1 MSLDCFT
8 RSLLQIDFI
17 GREPRLKINGAPRN
31 QTIIGG
37 ILCILIYCIFILCA
51 LYFGQELVYRVLPKI
66 IESTEIVDK
75 DDTIAVGKDK
85 FNFFFSILDKDSQYH
100 YPSELVSSKLK
111 MVKVSNNIKENEG
124 NTKNEKE
131 IKLKQ
136 CDSSDFALRQ
146 KDTSYKRLDLSK
158 WMCIDID
165 DSDNNNLITANGN
178 YENYSYLK
186 LKINDCEGEECKE
199 QDERVKIVENSVFIL
214 KYFDFQF
221 NHREFNDYYS
231 DMIFE
236 EKIIMD
242 FNFRKETLF
251 TLEQISFKTDIGYM
265 FEDFREKK
273 FHNVKSIKEFVH
285 LNDNTETD
293 SISMSLYFQLGTRKH
308 INYRKYYKF
317 QNWVAELGGIV
328 RALTLVASVI
338 NYFNDKSSYYQLMI
352 NKLFDV
358 DDVIKYFQYSDN
370 SNNKIKKRDSII
382 LLNAKKEKDYF
393 ERGVF
398 EKKKNNSISPL
409 HKTLNNYVKKDS
421 KGSKEKDSLL
431 AKNTTN
437 VNNTNNA
444 LISENNNAVR
454 EASSFSSENDND
466 NIDQHELYLEAL
478 KNNQTTREHFEKVK
492 KKKRFTLNMFE
503 SFVYCFSV
511 KKENPKYNAYY
522 GGRVLITER
531 SDIIYLLKKNL
542 ELERFKNLILRDN
555 QLLLLNSLTKFLLDP
570 ERVNLLDFEKCSYD
584 KFIDFYD
591 NIATNASMI
600 DIKLSKW
607 VETKYKI
614 EHINTYNNN
623 NNN

>member
-199 QDERVKIVENSVFIL
+199 KDERVKIVENSVFIL

-358 DDVIKYFQYSDN
+358 DDVIKYFQYSN
-370 SNNKIKKRDSII
+370 SENVTTNGKKGPRDSIV
-382 LLNAKKEKDYF
+382 LCSAKKEKNF
-393 ERGVF
+393 F
-398 EKKKNNSISPL
+398 EKEYQQIYNCNSEIPI
-409 HKTLNNYVKKDS
+409 NNYMTVNSLTRRHWMTKTSLNEQKS
-421 KGSKEKDSLL
+421 NLKGS
-431 AKNTTN
+431 N
-437 VNNTNNA
+437 VNK
-444 LISENNNAVR
+444 R
-454 EASSFSSENDND
+454 HSSPHSSEEDP
-466 NIDQHELYLEAL
+466 HELYIDSLR
-478 KNNQTTREHFEKVK
+478 KNKNVKEHFEKVK
-492 KKKRFTLNMFE
+492 KSRFRLSPLEMFL
-503 SFVYCFSV
+503 FCICK
-511 KKENPKYNAYY
+511 KKESPKYNSFI
-522 GGRVLITER
+522 GGKTLITER
-531 SDIIYLLKKNL
+531 ADIIYILRKNL
-542 ELERFKNLILRDN
+542 QFDRFKNLILRDN

>member
-1 MSLDCFT
+1 
-8 RSLLQIDFI
+8 
-17 GREPRLKINGAPRN
+17 
-31 QTIIGG
+31 
-37 ILCILIYCIFILCA
+37 
-51 LYFGQELVYRVLPKI
+51 
-66 IESTEIVDK
+66 
-75 DDTIAVGKDK
+75 
-85 FNFFFSILDKDSQYH
+85 
-100 YPSELVSSKLK
+100 
-111 MVKVSNNIKENEG
+111 
-124 NTKNEKE
+124 
-131 IKLKQ
+131 
-136 CDSSDFALRQ
+136 
-146 KDTSYKRLDLSK
+146 
-158 WMCIDID
+158 
-165 DSDNNNLITANGN
+165 
-178 YENYSYLK
+178 
-186 LKINDCEGEECKE
+186 
-199 QDERVKIVENSVFIL
+199 
-214 KYFDFQF
+214 
-221 NHREFNDYYS
+221 
-231 DMIFE
+231 
-236 EKIIMD
+236 
-242 FNFRKETLF
+242 
-251 TLEQISFKTDIGYM
+251 
-265 FEDFREKK
+265 
-273 FHNVKSIKEFVH
+273 
-285 LNDNTETD
+285 
-293 SISMSLYFQLGTRKH
+293 
-308 INYRKYYKF
+308 
-317 QNWVAELGGIV
+317 
-328 RALTLVASVI
+328 
-338 NYFNDKSSYYQLMI
+338 MI

-398 EKKKNNSISPL
+398 EKKNNSITPS
-409 HKTLNNYVKKDS
+409 HKALNNYVKKDS

-437 VNNTNNA
+437 VNNTNNV
-444 LISENNNAVR
+444 LISENNNVVR

-478 KNNQTTREHFEKVK
+478 KNNQTTREHFEKV

-614 EHINTYNNN
+614 EHINTNNN
-623 NNN
+623 NN